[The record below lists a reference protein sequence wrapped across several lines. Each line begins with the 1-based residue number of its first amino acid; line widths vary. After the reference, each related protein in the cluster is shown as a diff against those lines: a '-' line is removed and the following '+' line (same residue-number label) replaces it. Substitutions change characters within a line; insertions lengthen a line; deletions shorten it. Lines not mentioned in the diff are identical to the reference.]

1 MRILQGAAFMTSM
14 IGAAGITGPD
24 GAIQPAAVVLIVV
37 SLIVLLAAT
46 ALEELR
52 KEETRNGRSH

>member
-1 MRILQGAAFMTSM
+1 MRILQGAAFTALL

-24 GAIQPAAVVLIVV
+24 GAIQPAAVVMIVV
-37 SLIVLLAAT
+37 SLIILLAAT
-46 ALEELR
+46 KLEELR

>member
-1 MRILQGAAFMTSM
+1 MRILQGAAFVALL
-14 IGAAGITGPD
+14 IGAAGITRPD
-24 GAIQPAAVVLIVV
+24 GAIQPAAAVLIVF

-46 ALEELR
+46 KLEELR

>member
-1 MRILQGAAFMTSM
+1 MALM
-14 IGAAGITGPD
+14 IGAAGVTGPD
-24 GAIQPAAVVLIVV
+24 GAIQPAAVVMIVV

-46 ALEELR
+46 TLEELR